1 MAATQSFF
9 SETYDTRFPTWCY
22 EACPCDTQSI
32 TFSAHLKIQINNG
45 KWKTKL
51 LQIKNEFILTNT
63 KQNDLKWICY
73 LNASLKIIKNPRE
86 QTSTLELSQG
96 QNLVAIRGDIEN
108 LIKIIKRYT
117 VQEEF
122 RMKFQLVKKFGQG
135 AFAEV
140 YSAKKKQTDDYF
152 AVKMF
157 EKSFINSHLDKQ
169 SLLKEIKVLRTI
181 YHESTVSLLELYE
194 TQCYIYVVMEL
205 LKGGNLS
212 SYLDKYAP
220 LSEKQTA
227 QIIYKL
233 LVSLNHINSFG
244 IFHRDLKPDNIVFR
258 EKGNFDSLCV
268 TDYGLADFY
277 NQEAKYLFHRC
288 GSVGFV
294 APEILHDCA
303 YDLKVDLYSVGII
316 MYCALSGTIPFEG
329 NTHQKVQQNYKGEV
343 KTSNLNLSPK
353 GLQFIN
359 SILQPYPSKRID
371 LQDALIHPWF
381 LEQNLSNLKVFKLKN
396 KKASITNQNVML
408 TPPIGKSSPFSTPR
422 SPQSPITN
430 PSQQSSF
437 LTKIAGK
444 KLSNFQLEDDS
455 TPRESQRCNTQ
466 CNFLKKIAI
475 RKSIFNHLEPLKR
488 QKQTE

>member
-1 MAATQSFF
+1 MAITQSFF
-9 SETYDTRFPTWCY
+9 SDTYDTRFPTWCY
-22 EACPCDTQSI
+22 ENFPCDNQSI
-32 TFSAHLKIQINNG
+32 AFSAHLKIQINNG

-63 KQNDLKWICY
+63 KQNDIKWICY
-73 LNASLKIIKNPRE
+73 LNSTMKVLKNSRE
-86 QTSTLELSQG
+86 QTSTLQLFQG
-96 QNLVAIRGDIEN
+96 LNVISISGDIEN

-117 VQEEF
+117 IQEEF
-122 RMKFQLVKKFGQG
+122 KMKFQLVKKLGQG

-140 YSAKKKQTDDYF
+140 YSAKKKQSEEYF

-157 EKSFINSHLDKQ
+157 EKSFINSNLDKQ

-181 YHESTVSLLELYE
+181 YHDSTVSLLELYE
-194 TQCYIYVVMEL
+194 TQCYIYIVMEL

-212 SYLDKYAP
+212 QYLDKNAP

-227 QIIYKL
+227 QIIYNL
-233 LVSLNHINSFG
+233 LISLNHINSFG
-244 IFHRDLKPDNIVFR
+244 IFHRDFKPDNIVFR
-258 EKGNFDSLCV
+258 EKGNLDTLCV
-268 TDYGLADFY
+268 TDFGLADFY
-277 NQEAKYLFHRC
+277 NQESKYLFNRC

-294 APEILHDCA
+294 APEILRDYA
-303 YDLKVDLYSVGII
+303 YDLKVDLYSIGII
-316 MYCALSGTIPFEG
+316 MYCALSGSLPFEG
-329 NTHQKVQQNYKGEV
+329 NSIQKVQQNYKGEV

-359 SILQPYPSKRID
+359 SILQPNPQKRID
-371 LQDALIHPWF
+371 LQEALIHPWF
-381 LEQNLSNLKVFKLKN
+381 LEQNLSNLKGFKLKN
-396 KKASITNQNVML
+396 KKNSIANQNVML
-408 TPPIGKSSPFSTPR
+408 TPPICKSSPFSTPR

-455 TPRESQRCNTQ
+455 TLTPRENQKNNTQ
-466 CNFLKKIAI
+466 CNFLKKIVNLL
-475 RKSIFNHLEPLKR
+475 RDKETQNDS
-488 QKQTE
+488 Q